1 MNQKKKEKFIKK
13 YIYIIT
19 LILFYVILGIL
30 NPKFMSTF
38 NMKTILIK
46 SSILAALSTG
56 MVYVLLIGSI
66 DLSIGGIIS
75 CSAVFCAVLLP
86 KFGYYVYF
94 LVMIFGLVVGLFNGI
109 LVAKG
114 KIPSFV
120 ATLGTC
126 SICLSIAYVVSGGKP
141 VSISNKMNCYRDFAV
156 DEFLGIPNIVFIS
169 LFFILIA
176 WFILRFSVFGKY
188 IYSVGN
194 DEKVVLLSGVNVE
207 FVRIKAFIVNGIFA
221 AIGGILLF
229 GRMASGT
236 PTIGN
241 NYLLPTI
248 AAAVVGGT
256 SLTGGSGNVGGVIV
270 GALIITLINNGMNVI
285 GVNPF
290 IQGIVMGII
299 LIIFVAIN
307 LDRRKIPVLK

>member
-1 MNQKKKEKFIKK
+1 VNQKKKEKFIKK
-13 YIYIIT
+13 YISVLT
-19 LILFYVILGIL
+19 LILFYIILGIL
-30 NPKFMSTF
+30 NPKFISIF

-46 SSILAALSTG
+46 SSILASLSSG
-56 MVYVLLIGSI
+56 MIYVLLIGSI

-75 CSAVFCAVLLP
+75 CSAVLCAVLLP
-86 KFGYYVYF
+86 KFVFCTYF
-94 LVMIFGLVVGLFNGI
+94 LVILFGLVVGLFNGI

-120 ATLGTC
+120 ATLGMS
-126 SICLSIAYVVSGGKP
+126 SICLTIAYIVSGGKP
-141 VSISNKMNCYRDFAV
+141 VSIPNEINYYRKILV
-156 DEFLGIPNIVFIS
+156 NEFLGIPNIIIIS
-169 LFFILIA
+169 IFFILIA
-176 WFILRFSVFGKY
+176 WFILRFSIFGKY
-188 IYSVGN
+188 IYNIGN
-194 DEKVVLLSGVNVE
+194 DEKVVLFSGVNVE
-207 FVRIKAFIVNGIFA
+207 FIRIKAFMVNGIFA

-241 NYLLPTI
+241 NYILPTI

-256 SLTGGSGNVGGVIV
+256 SLTGGSGDIGGVIV

-285 GVNPF
+285 GIDQF

-299 LIIFVAIN
+299 LIIFVTIN
-307 LDRRKIPVLK
+307 IDRRKIPVLK

>member
-1 MNQKKKEKFIKK
+1 VNQKKKEKFIQK
-13 YIYIIT
+13 YIPIIT
-19 LILFYVILGIL
+19 LILFYIILGIL
-30 NPKFMSTF
+30 NPKFMSIF

-56 MVYVLLIGSI
+56 MTYVLLIGSI

-75 CSAVFCAVLLP
+75 CSAVLCAILLP

-120 ATLGTC
+120 ATLGTS

-141 VSISNKMNCYRDFAV
+141 VSISNKMNCYREFIV
-156 DEFLGIPNIVFIS
+156 NEFLGIPNIVFIS

-188 IYSVGN
+188 IYSIGN
-194 DEKVVLLSGVNVE
+194 DEKVVLFSGVNVE
-207 FVRIKAFIVNGIFA
+207 FVRIKAFVVNDIFA
-221 AIGGILLF
+221 AVGGILLF

-236 PTIGN
+236 PSIGN
-241 NYLLPTI
+241 NYILVTI
-248 AAAVVGGT
+248 AAAVIGGT
-256 SLTGGSGNVGGVIV
+256 SLTGGSGNVGGAIV
-270 GALIITLINNGMNVI
+270 GALVVTLVNNGMNVI
-285 GVNPF
+285 GVDPF
-290 IQGIVMGII
+290 IQGIVIGIV
-299 LIIFVAIN
+299 LIIFVSIN

>member
-1 MNQKKKEKFIKK
+1 MNQKKKEKIIQK
-13 YIYIIT
+13 YISIIT
-19 LILFYVILGIL
+19 LILFYIILGIL
-30 NPKFMSTF
+30 NPKFMSIF

-46 SSILAALSTG
+46 SSTLAVLSIG
-56 MVYVLLIGSI
+56 MVIVLLIGSI

-94 LVMIFGLVVGLFNGI
+94 LVMIFGLVIGLFNGI

-120 ATLGTC
+120 ATLGTS

-141 VSISNKMNCYRDFAV
+141 VSISNKMNCYREFIV
-156 DEFLGIPNIVFIS
+156 NEFLGIPNIVFIS

-194 DEKVVLLSGVNVE
+194 DEKVVLFSGVNVE

-256 SLTGGSGNVGGVIV
+256 SLTGGSGNVGGAIV

-285 GVNPF
+285 GVDPF
-290 IQGIVMGII
+290 IQGIVMGVI
-299 LIIFVAIN
+299 LIIFVSIN